1 MKYIISGASGKMG
14 RSLAKLRG
22 RHQVVA
28 GVCRSR
34 YSADF
39 PIYEDFSKISAD
51 FDVIIDFS
59 VAENA
64 QSVIEFARV
73 CNKPLV
79 IGTTALSAA
88 DEAALGELANIVAV
102 LYSHNTALGV
112 NMFLDILEYAAALLR
127 DGYDIEIVEKHDRAK
142 RDAPS
147 GTSKMVVAALQSGSA
162 KSYAIKNGRLG
173 ESPRAADELGVH
185 SIRAGQLGSEH
196 YVSFI
201 GADETIEINHYT
213 PNYDIYAHGAIKAAD
228 ILINMPAGLYDMK
241 AIIAELKK

>member
-22 RHQVVA
+22 KHEVVA
-28 GVCRSR
+28 GVCRSD

-39 PIYEDFSKISAD
+39 PVYSNFSEIDAD

-64 QSVIEFARV
+64 QNVIEFAKVR
-73 CNKPLV
+73 NKPLV

-88 DEAALGELANIVAV
+88 DEAALGELANTVAV

-112 NMFLDILEYAAALLR
+112 NIFLDILEHAATLLS
-127 DGYDIEIVEKHDRAK
+127 DDYDIEIIEKHDRAK

-147 GTSKMVVAALQSGSA
+147 GTSKMVVAALQDGSA
-162 KSYAIKNGRLG
+162 KSYCIKNGRVG
-173 ESPRAADELGVH
+173 QSPRAADELGVH
-185 SIRAGQLGSEH
+185 SIRAGHLGSEH

-228 ILINMPAGLYDMK
+228 ILVNMPAGLYDMK
-241 AIIAELKK
+241 AIIAQLKK